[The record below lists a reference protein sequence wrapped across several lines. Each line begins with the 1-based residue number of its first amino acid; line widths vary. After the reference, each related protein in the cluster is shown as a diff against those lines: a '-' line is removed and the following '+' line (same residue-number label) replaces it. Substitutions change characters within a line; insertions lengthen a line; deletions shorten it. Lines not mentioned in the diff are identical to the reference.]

1 VPIIL
6 SDVFG
11 DPNVGIFSFAN
22 DNIAILPAGLSHK
35 KISSFRDTLGVEPCS
50 VGIADS
56 RLVGIYV
63 TGNSNAILVP
73 YITTDDELK
82 QLRSTGV
89 HIEILREKRTA
100 LGNIILCND
109 HGAIVDPR
117 LQHNTVTAL
126 EETLDV
132 PVRPSTIGGLPHVGA
147 LATASNKGVLVN
159 PIITDSESKT
169 ISSVLGVPVS
179 KGTINSG
186 VPYPKA
192 GLVVNSRGAIVGSHT
207 LGSELITL
215 SSAFQTD

>member
-1 VPIIL
+1 MPVIL
-6 SDVFG
+6 SDIFG

-35 KISSFRDTLGVEPCS
+35 KISSFHDTLGVEPCS
-50 VGIADS
+50 IGIADS

-63 TGNSNAILVP
+63 AGNSNAILVP

-126 EETLDV
+126 EQTLDV

-159 PIITDSESKT
+159 PIITDNESKT

-215 SSAFQTD
+215 SNAFQTD

>member
-1 VPIIL
+1 MIIL
-6 SDVFG
+6 SDIFG

-35 KISSFRDTLGVEPCS
+35 KVSSFHETLGVEPCS
-50 VGIADS
+50 VGIAES

-63 TGNSNAILVP
+63 AGNSNAVLVP
-73 YITTDDELK
+73 YITTKDELK
-82 QLRSTGV
+82 QLRATGAHV
-89 HIEILREKRTA
+89 EIIREKRTA

-109 HGAIVDPR
+109 HGAIIDPR
-117 LQHNTVTAL
+117 LRYNTVAAL
-126 EETLDV
+126 EETLKV

-159 PIITDSESKT
+159 PIISDKESQT

-179 KGTINSG
+179 KGTVNSG

-215 SSAFQTD
+215 SNAFQTD

>member
-1 VPIIL
+1 MPIIL

-89 HIEILREKRTA
+89 QIEILREKRTA

-109 HGAIVDPR
+109 T
-117 LQHNTVTAL
+117 LQRSRR
-126 EETLDV
+126 DS
-132 PVRPSTIGGLPHVGA
+132 RPSTPSQYSH
-147 LATASNKGVLVN
+147 SNRTNTRGPGPTLNNRRTTPCWGTGHCLKQRS
-159 PIITDSESKT
+159 PSESD
-169 ISSVLGVPVS
+169 
-179 KGTINSG
+179 
-186 VPYPKA
+186 
-192 GLVVNSRGAIVGSHT
+192 HH
-207 LGSELITL
+207 
-215 SSAFQTD
+215 